1 MRAYLM
7 KRLLLAIPTLIGI
20 SLIVFF
26 ISQLIPGS
34 PIAMEIYKIRQSG
47 APGVDTEKLAAEL
60 AKQYDFDKPLPVRYF
75 KWLKGMATL
84 DFGISIK
91 DNRPVWDKIAERI
104 PISLQIS
111 FISLLL
117 AYLIS
122 IPLGVYSS
130 VKQDTWSE
138 GVLTVF
144 LFVLYSLPNFWV
156 ATLLMMFL
164 CGGQFWNVFP
174 IAGMSSRGAESLAL
188 LPWLLDR
195 VWHLALPVACM
206 TYGSLA
212 FLSRFAKSGMLEVIR
227 QDYITT
233 ARAKGLSE
241 KTVIFKHAFRNSLI
255 PLVTLAALLV
265 PAMLG
270 GSIIIETI
278 FGIPGMGQL
287 SFEAILSRDY
297 PLIMGITTIMAV
309 LTLIGLLLSDVLY
322 VLIDPRISFEER

>member
-1 MRAYLM
+1 M

-34 PIAMEIYKIRQSG
+34 PIAMEIYKIRQAG

-91 DNRPVWDKIAERI
+91 DNRPVWDKIAERV
-104 PISLQIS
+104 PVSLQIS

-117 AYLIS
+117 AYLIA
-122 IPLGVYSS
+122 IPIGVYSS

-144 LFVLYSLPNFWV
+144 LFILYSLPNFWV

-212 FLSRFAKSGMLEVIR
+212 FLSRFAKSGCWKSSAR
-227 QDYITT
+227 ITSPP
-233 ARAKGLSE
+233 RAPKG
-241 KTVIFKHAFRNSLI
+241 FRK
-255 PLVTLAALLV
+255 
-265 PAMLG
+265 
-270 GSIIIETI
+270 
-278 FGIPGMGQL
+278 
-287 SFEAILSRDY
+287 R
-297 PLIMGITTIMAV
+297 
-309 LTLIGLLLSDVLY
+309 
-322 VLIDPRISFEER
+322 R